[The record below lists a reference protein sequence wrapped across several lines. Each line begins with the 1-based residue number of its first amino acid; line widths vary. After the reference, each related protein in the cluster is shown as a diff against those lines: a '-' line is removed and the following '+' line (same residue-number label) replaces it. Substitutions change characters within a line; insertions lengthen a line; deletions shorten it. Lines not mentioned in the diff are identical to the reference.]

1 MRHGLTPVVWTAE
14 QLGPLGESA
23 RASSAMVGVHLEIDT
38 GMSRQGVGAGVNG
51 FLEALRREP
60 GLRLEGVFT
69 HFATAEAVDAAQTAE
84 QMLLFEAAVR
94 TVCAAGCAPEWLHI
108 GNSSTIDNGSPAAA
122 PMIARLHALAKEAG
136 ARAMVR
142 CGLGLYGVCLPL
154 EPDEPADERLRP
166 RLHPV
171 LTWKTTIT
179 SILEV
184 AAGASVGYGATFKAQ
199 QPMRL
204 ALLPVGYA
212 DGLRR
217 SLSGTNDQP
226 GGWVMIHHRRAPIVG
241 RCVDEPDDGGCLG
254 H

>member
-1 MRHGLTPVVWTAE
+1 
-14 QLGPLGESA
+14 
-23 RASSAMVGVHLEIDT
+23 
-38 GMSRQGVGAGVNG
+38 
-51 FLEALRREP
+51 
-60 GLRLEGVFT
+60 
-69 HFATAEAVDAAQTAE
+69 
-84 QMLLFEAAVR
+84 
-94 TVCAAGCAPEWLHI
+94 
-108 GNSSTIDNGSPAAA
+108 
-122 PMIARLHALAKEAG
+122 MIARLHALAKEAG

-184 AAGASVGYGATFKAQ
+184 AAGASVGYGATFTAQ

-217 SLSGTNDQP
+217 SLSGTNDQS

-241 RCVDEPDDGGCLG
+241 RVSMNLTTVDVSGIETRPQAGDEVILLGDGVTAEDHGRIARCLAYEILCG
-254 H
+254 LRGVRISV